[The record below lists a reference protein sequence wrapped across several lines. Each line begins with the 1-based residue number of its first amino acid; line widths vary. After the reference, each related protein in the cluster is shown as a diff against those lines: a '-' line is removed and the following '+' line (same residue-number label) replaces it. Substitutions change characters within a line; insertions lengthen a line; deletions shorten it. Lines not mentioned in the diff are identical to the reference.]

1 MKNKNNFSIKVEE
14 LSKLKNDLENIYKT
28 LYRGNGTPALVT
40 QVVKLEEQIKSLDEK
55 LENKF
60 DHITEVVTEKFN
72 HLADQ
77 IHKEFNSKDVILK
90 NKWGFRTTLSTS
102 IISSA
107 TAILVV
113 ILTHF
118 IKNFQ

>member
-1 MKNKNNFSIKVEE
+1 MRRKQNLSIQVEE
-14 LSKLKNDLENIYKT
+14 ISKLKSDLENIYKT

-77 IHKEFNSKDVILK
+77 IHKEFNNNDVIK
-90 NKWGFRTTLSTS
+90 KGKWGFRTAISTA

-107 TAILVV
+107 TAIAVV
-113 ILTHF
+113 LLTHL
-118 IKNFQ
+118 IK

>member
-1 MKNKNNFSIKVEE
+1 MSKKRNLSVKVEE
-14 LSKLKNDLENIYKT
+14 LTKLKSDLENIYKT

-72 HLADQ
+72 HLAEQ
-77 IHKEFNSKDVILK
+77 IHREFNGNEIIKK
-90 NKWGFRTTLSTS
+90 GKWGFRTAVFTS

-113 ILTHF
+113 LLSHF
-118 IKNFQ
+118 IRT